1 MVRLCVGRYFAGGG
15 IFNRFD
21 KEITLSPE
29 ARQALSIADDVP
41 NVVDGEKL
49 ISLILRAQ
57 VELLWNGGIGTYVKG
72 QTESQADVNDG
83 TNDGVRINAN
93 ELRARIVG
101 EGGNLG
107 LTQKARIEFSL
118 QGGRVNTD
126 AIDNSGELTYQ
137 ITR

>member
-101 EGGNLG
+101 EGA
-107 LTQKARIEFSL
+107 T
-118 QGGRVNTD
+118 
-126 AIDNSGELTYQ
+126 SG
-137 ITR
+137 